1 MTLEDYRIHF
11 GWSRN
16 EMCRQAR
23 IDFNTLRRAI
33 NGEPV
38 SISSAHKL
46 AEAISKALGQT
57 IRFQD
62 IEGLK
67 VNV

>member
-1 MTLEDYRIHF
+1 MTLEEYRIEL
-11 GWSRN
+11 GWSKN

-23 IDFNTLRRAI
+23 IDFNTLRRAL
-33 NGEPV
+33 NGEAI

-46 AEAISKALGQT
+46 ARAISEALDRT
-57 IRFQD
+57 IHFQQID
-62 IEGLK
+62 GLK